1 MPGSAP
7 GTAWTPGPRVHRRTA
22 RSGSDHLD
30 PPDWELITTQD
41 AFGELLDEWMGVER
55 YALDTEFHRE
65 GTYHPRVALVQVA
78 WPGRLALIDPLEVD
92 LAPMVEV
99 LNSDICAV
107 MHAARQDL
115 EILYRVCGQVPN
127 VLFDTQTASN
137 FVGFSNPSL
146 GTLSER
152 LTGKKVPKGDRLT
165 DWMRRPLQPTQLC
178 YAAADVRDL
187 LSIADRLSDELQ
199 RRGRVAWAAD
209 AIEAERCDAWTTRDP
224 DVAWTR
230 IKEVRHL
237 RGQALA
243 TAQALAKWREEAA
256 SSDDVPTRNLLS
268 DLGLVG
274 LAQTRPTEVKK
285 ARAVR
290 GVDGRNLRG
299 GRAEEALAVIAESQ
313 GRAPVDATAVKSPDV
328 PQELRSAINLVTTWV
343 KQVARD
349 LDLDPSTIATRGD
362 VEMLL
367 APGPDG
373 PLGTGW
379 RAELVGDPIRDLVSG
394 RAALAFQPGSGLV
407 LEPRAERA
415 G

>member
-1 MPGSAP
+1 MWAFGWRPDR
-7 GTAWTPGPRVHRRTA
+7 RVHRKPA
-22 RSGSDHLD
+22 RGDSGPLE
-30 PPDWELITTQD
+30 PPDWEMIETQGGFD
-41 AFGELLDEWMGVER
+41 ELLDEWKGVER

-78 WPGRLALIDPLEVD
+78 WPGRLALIDPLAVD
-92 LAPMVEV
+92 LAPLSEV
-99 LNSDICAV
+99 LASGSCAV

-115 EILYRVCGQVPN
+115 EILHRECGLVPTE
-127 VLFDTQTASN
+127 LFDTQVAAN

-165 DWMRRPLQPTQLC
+165 DWMRRPLQPTQLS

-187 LSIADRLSDELQ
+187 LDIADRLIEQLD
-199 RRGRVAWAAD
+199 RRDRTTWAAD
-209 AIEAERCDAWTTRDP
+209 AIEEERTDSWTTRDP
-224 DVAWTR
+224 AVAWTR

-243 TAQALAKWREEAA
+243 TAQALAMWREEAA
-256 SSDDVPTRNLLS
+256 ASDDVPTRNLLS

-274 LAQTRPTEVKK
+274 LAQTRPDTVKA

-290 GVDGRNLRG
+290 GVDGRNLRH
-299 GRAEEALAVIAESQ
+299 GRAEDALAVIAASE
-313 GRAPVDATAVKSPDV
+313 GAEPADAASLRSPEV
-328 PQELRSAINLVTTWV
+328 PGDLRSAIGLVTTWV
-343 KQVARD
+343 KQLAKD
-349 LDLDPSTIATRGD
+349 LDLDPSTVATRHD

-373 PLGTGW
+373 RLGSGW
-379 RAELVGDPIRDLVSG
+379 RAELVGDPIRDLVAGQS
-394 RAALAFQPGSGLV
+394 ALAFQRGSGLV
-407 LEPRAERA
+407 LEPRSTSA
-415 G
+415 